1 MVCQKQD
8 IVQAEFAVTT
18 IKKIFE
24 RWTKSTEDQ
33 CVVVAFSSKP
43 VDGGDAD
50 ASQAL
55 LKLVLKSRLHCTGRF
70 KLDSNFLLGKNVDP
84 EVDNSEMKFSK
95 SIIRMRG
102 KYKQKDPEPIC
113 SFSLNLPPTQTM
125 FTLSKCGWHAT

>member
-1 MVCQKQD
+1 MRSIHEIYELKNQQDGHPRCSPLTYHLVCQKQD

-33 CVVVAFSSKP
+33 CIVVAFSSKP

-55 LKLVLKSRLHCTGRF
+55 LKLVLKSRLYCTGRF

-84 EVDNSEMKFSK
+84 EVDNS
-95 SIIRMRG
+95 
-102 KYKQKDPEPIC
+102 
-113 SFSLNLPPTQTM
+113 
-125 FTLSKCGWHAT
+125 